1 MRIFAIIRFIP
12 CSVLMLTVLFQAAAQ
27 ITFTDDV
34 DDYVNRQMRR
44 HHIPGLSL
52 AVVKDG
58 KVIKAKG
65 YGLANVELNV
75 PATKDTVYQI
85 GSVTKVFTSAAV
97 MILVNDGKIN
107 LDDKITNYVSQLPQS
122 WSDITVRHLLSH
134 TSGITND
141 YAAETK
147 YIGRRAP
154 LSARAM
160 INSVSNS
167 PLNSEPGAKVAYS
180 NTGYYLLGL
189 LIEKVSGKSYAD
201 FIKERIFVPLKMD
214 STRVNDPRTV
224 ITNRANGYFYG
235 TDLRNN
241 EYMDMSWPY
250 SAGALISSVMDM
262 AKWDAAL
269 DTDKLLPRSRLE
281 QMWTPYKL
289 NDGSTVDYVGL
300 GWGINTKPPC
310 GRELSHFG
318 QTPGFVAGFA
328 RWTDQ
333 RLTVIVLANREEVA
347 SWEIVDGISRRYL
360 PKLNKPIADKA
371 PDLTMKDRSLL
382 QVVVSGNLDPQ
393 LFAES
398 FRKDFFPT
406 QANQLHNNTKELGAM
421 KSFALVEE
429 GADKLEHTTYRRY
442 RATFGKEALR
452 FYVELNQNEKISDLR
467 IAFD

>member
-1 MRIFAIIRFIP
+1 MNRSLFWSISFRILFTG
-12 CSVLMLTVLFQAAAQ
+12 CLLTAFHSRA
-27 ITFTDDV
+27 DDV

-44 HHIPGLSL
+44 LHIPGLSL

-75 PATKDTVYQI
+75 PATKDTVYEI
-85 GSVTKVFTSAAV
+85 GSVTKVFTSTAV

-107 LDDKITNYVSQLPQS
+107 LDDKITNYVSQLPQH
-122 WSDITVRHLLSH
+122 WSGITVRHLLSH

-160 INSVSNS
+160 LSSVTNS
-167 PLNSEPGAKVAYS
+167 PLNFEPGEKFFYS

-189 LIEKVSGKSYAD
+189 LIEKASGKSYAD
-201 FIKERIFVPLKMD
+201 FMKERIFVPLKMD
-214 STRVNDPRTV
+214 STCVNDSRA
-224 ITNRANGYFYG
+224 IMTNRANGYFYG
-235 TDLRNN
+235 RDLRNN

-262 AKWDAAL
+262 VKWDAAL
-269 DTDKLLPRSRLE
+269 YTDKLLPQNYRE
-281 QMWTPYKL
+281 QMWKPARL
-289 NDGSTVDYVGL
+289 NDGSTVDFLGL
-300 GWGINTKPPC
+300 GWGIETKPPY
-310 GRELSHFG
+310 GRGLMHFG
-318 QTPGFVAGFA
+318 QIPGFIAGFT

-333 RLTVIVLANREEVA
+333 RLFVVVLANMEGVP
-347 SWEIVDGISRRYL
+347 SGDIVDGISRRYL
-360 PKLNKPIADKA
+360 PRRNNPIADKA
-371 PDLTMKDRSLL
+371 PDVTMKDRSLL
-382 QVVVSGNLDPQ
+382 QAVMSGTLDQQ
-393 LFAES
+393 LLAES
-398 FRKDFFPT
+398 FHKDFFPT
-406 QANQLHNNTKELGAM
+406 QANELRNSTKELGVIN
-421 KSFALVEE
+421 SSALLEE

-442 RATFGKEALR
+442 RATFRKEVLR
-452 FYVELNQNEKISDLR
+452 FYIESNQNGKISDLR